1 MELGTSC
8 LPHRLHNGS
17 INVYVTK
24 CCHSQILFGLCTLVS
39 TSPVVFCCHYQCGGH
54 TCVCVCMCMCV
65 HTHMHVHIHRCTE
78 WQDPI
83 KGAIT
88 KYRVA
93 CEWIVFHF
101 TAVVLTCLYVQ
112 QRHKHA
118 HSHACTYM
126 HTAYHQVIYRTR
138 VTRHLQTTS

>member
-1 MELGTSC
+1 M
-8 LPHRLHNGS
+8 
-17 INVYVTK
+17 
-24 CCHSQILFGLCTLVS
+24 
-39 TSPVVFCCHYQCGGH
+39 
-54 TCVCVCMCMCV
+54 CVCVCMCV
-65 HTHMHVHIHRCTE
+65 HTHMHVHIYMCTE

-83 KGAIT
+83 EGAIT

-93 CEWIVFHF
+93 CEWIVFQF
-101 TAVVLTCLYVQ
+101 TAVVLACLYVQ

-118 HSHACTYM
+118 HSHAYTLM